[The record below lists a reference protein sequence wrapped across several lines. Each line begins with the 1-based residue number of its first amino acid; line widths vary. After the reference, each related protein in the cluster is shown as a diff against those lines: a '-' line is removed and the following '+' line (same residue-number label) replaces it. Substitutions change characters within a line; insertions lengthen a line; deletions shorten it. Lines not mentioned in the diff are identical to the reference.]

1 MAFYTIKVENVPEG
15 NVVTKPVMTYAVD
28 SADDIKNLPGSDT
41 IKCGSAAIIIPT
53 KDVVMRGATGWV

>member
-1 MAFYTIKVENVPEG
+1 MAVYTIKVENVPEG

-28 SADDIKNLPGSDT
+28 SADDIKNLPGPDA

-53 KDVVMRGATGWV
+53 KEVIMLGAEGWV

>member
-1 MAFYTIKVENVPEG
+1 MAIYVIKTENAPEG

-28 SADDIKNLPGSDT
+28 TADDVKKLPGKDA

-53 KDVVMRGATGWV
+53 KDVLMLGESGWV